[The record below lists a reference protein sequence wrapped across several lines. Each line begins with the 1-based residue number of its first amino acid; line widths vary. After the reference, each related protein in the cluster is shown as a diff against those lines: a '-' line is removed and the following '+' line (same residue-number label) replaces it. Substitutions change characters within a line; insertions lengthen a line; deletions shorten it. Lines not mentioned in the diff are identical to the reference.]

1 MVQAVWRMLAVS
13 GSFGCAIANSAIA
26 QPKDDRFVGMRAG
39 SRFLAALGMTERR
52 AKANATTEAGSSLRS
67 E

>member
-13 GSFGCAIANSAIA
+13 GFLRLRDCKQRNRSA
-26 QPKDDRFVGMRAG
+26 QDDRFVGMRAG